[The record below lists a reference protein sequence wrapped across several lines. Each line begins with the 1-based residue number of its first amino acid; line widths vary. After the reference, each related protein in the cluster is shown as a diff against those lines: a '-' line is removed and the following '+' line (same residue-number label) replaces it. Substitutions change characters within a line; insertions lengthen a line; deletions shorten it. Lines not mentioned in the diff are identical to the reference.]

1 MAKVI
6 FIGAGGTGGH
16 VLPATQIARE
26 LERRGHKVVLVGSG
40 SELDRAKDMGFETR
54 LVTASPPGL
63 NPLKLWRFWKNYNI
77 GTKQAAKLI
86 DELRPS
92 VVIGMGSYASVPLVV
107 TSRKKR
113 VPVLIHEQN
122 AVAGRANQLLE
133 RFADVIMTGF
143 DETKKFKSA
152 SKIEVVGN
160 PIRWAKVDF
169 RSKEA
174 YESLK
179 LDPNKKTVLVFGGS
193 KGAKAVYQAF
203 LSLPK
208 DFIEQIDLQWLVITG
223 KLMFENV
230 QKSVNE
236 LKLHNV
242 QVIDY
247 LTEMDKA
254 YAVADVSVNRSGAM
268 TVSEL
273 ECYGTPAVLIPKPES
288 IGNHQWLNAMYL
300 KGKRKCKVLSEDKAN
315 EGLMEAIKECLAQKR
330 EPQGCLHANA
340 AANIANIVEV
350 LL

>member
-1 MAKVI
+1 MARLI

-26 LERRGHKVVLVGSG
+26 LEKRGHKVVLVGSG
-40 SELDRAKDMGFETR
+40 SELDRARELGFETR

-63 NPLKLWRFWKNYNI
+63 NPVKFIRFWKNYLI
-77 GTKQAAKLI
+77 GAKQASNLI
-86 DELRPS
+86 DQMKPS

-107 TSRKKR
+107 TARKKK

-122 AVAGRANQLLE
+122 AVAGKANQLLE

-143 DETKKFKSA
+143 ENTAKLRSL

-160 PIRWAKVDF
+160 PIRWDEIEFASPV
-169 RSKEA
+169 A
-174 YESLK
+174 YRNLS
-179 LDPNKKTVLVFGGS
+179 LDPKKKTILVFGGS
-193 KGAKAVYQAF
+193 KGARAVYQAF

-208 DFIEQIDLQWLVITG
+208 DFIEQNELQWLVITG

-230 QKSVNE
+230 QISVNE
-236 LKLHNV
+236 LNLHNV
-242 QVIDY
+242 RVIDY

-254 YAVADVSVNRSGAM
+254 YAVADVSVSRSGAM

-273 ECYGTPAVLIPKPES
+273 ECFGIPAILIPKPES

-300 KGKRKCKVLSEDKAN
+300 KGKRKCKVLPQDKAN
-315 EGLMEAIKECLAQKR
+315 EGLKEAIIECLEQKR
-330 EPQGCLHANA
+330 QPQGCLHANA

>member
-26 LERRGHKVVLVGSG
+26 LEKRGHKVVLVGCG
-40 SELDRAKDMGFETR
+40 SEFDRAKELGFETR
-54 LVTASPPGL
+54 LVTASPPGIS
-63 NPLKLWRFWKNYNI
+63 PLKLFKFWRNYLI
-77 GTKQAAKLI
+77 GARQASKLI
-86 DELRPS
+86 EQMKPS

-107 TSRKKR
+107 TARKKR

-143 DETKKFKSA
+143 ENTKKFRNS

-160 PIRWAKVDF
+160 PIRWPNVDF
-169 RSKEA
+169 KSCDA
-174 YESLK
+174 YKSLK
-179 LDPNKKTVLVFGGS
+179 LDANKKTVLVFGGS
-193 KGAKAVYQAF
+193 KGARAVYQAF
-203 LSLPK
+203 LSIHK
-208 DFIEQIDLQWLVITG
+208 DFIEQNDLQWLVITG
-223 KLMFENV
+223 KLMYENV
-230 QKSVNE
+230 LKSVNE

-247 LTEMDKA
+247 LNEMDKA

-273 ECYGTPAVLIPKPES
+273 ECYGIPTVLIPKPES

-300 KGKRKCKVLSEDKAN
+300 EGKRKCKVLPEDDAN
-315 EGLMEAIKECLAQKR
+315 AGLMEAIKECLAQKR
-330 EPQGCLHANA
+330 EPQGCLHAEA
-340 AANIANIVEV
+340 AQNIANIVEV